1 MTRNNSVDPRQ
12 KYHTDYI
19 YVPVW
24 KEWIE
29 YLFVFQFYFI
39 VTIRNDGFWPKRDNK
54 HNREKKTRKPAFD
67 AFFIF
72 LSNKKEIRHIRKT
85 IPRSI
90 ISFVIKCCEHFKI
103 PNKRNSNEKNV
114 YRPNAKIPNE
124 IISNIQIYEAK
135 KKLCTKKIQP
145 REFAY
150 TKGSLT
156 LLIPV
161 NFYSR
166 CLLHCHSNAK
176 TSKVNANER
185 ERRRCKHM
193 KLKRE
198 NLRRRQTKKK
208 QNNRMNERNSEWAR
222 EREQKKNTTNENEE

>member
-24 KEWIE
+24 KEWTE

-103 PNKRNSNEKNV
+103 PNKRNSN
-114 YRPNAKIPNE
+114 
-124 IISNIQIYEAK
+124 K
-135 KKLCTKKIQP
+135 KKCVS
-145 REFAY
+145 A
-150 TKGSLT
+150 
-156 LLIPV
+156 
-161 NFYSR
+161 
-166 CLLHCHSNAK
+166 
-176 TSKVNANER
+176 ER
-185 ERRRCKHM
+185 K
-193 KLKRE
+193 
-198 NLRRRQTKKK
+198 
-208 QNNRMNERNSEWAR
+208 NSER
-222 EREQKKNTTNENEE
+222 DYFKYTRRKKNYAPRRFNRESSHTQKVA

>member
-1 MTRNNSVDPRQ
+1 M
-12 KYHTDYI
+12 
-19 YVPVW
+19 
-24 KEWIE
+24 
-29 YLFVFQFYFI
+29 
-39 VTIRNDGFWPKRDNK
+39 
-54 HNREKKTRKPAFD
+54 
-67 AFFIF
+67 
-72 LSNKKEIRHIRKT
+72 
-85 IPRSI
+85 
-90 ISFVIKCCEHFKI
+90 IKCCEHFKI

-208 QNNRMNERNSEWAR
+208 QNNRMNERNSE
-222 EREQKKNTTNENEE
+222 